1 MKRIAIAALL
11 PLMVGGCLP
20 LPIAIASS
28 AFTGVSYLTSGKST
42 SDHVLSAAMEQDCAL
57 TRPVIGE
64 PFCRDIG
71 PDGEGRTPALTV
83 AYYPGDRD
91 EVLSPD
97 ERTARWQRGAFNLDA
112 ESAQSRQIAA
122 TPQFLAPVPRVT
134 VAGIILTKEQVVP
147 APNARALPI
156 AADTGWRSIGPAA
169 AGMVGRT
176 AKSAPPSAATLPATP
191 ALQVPM
197 QQSGNRKAATPGLG
211 ADHWVVLGSFRSTD
225 RARVMAARYSEQDP
239 SILPATVKG
248 GQWHRVAV
256 GPMAPSA
263 ARSLRNELGMIDGRS
278 PWVVRHRVN

>member
-71 PDGEGRTPALTV
+71 PDGEGRTPAVTV

-91 EVLSPD
+91 EVISPD
-97 ERTARWQRGAFNLDA
+97 EQTARWRRGAYSLDVESA
-112 ESAQSRQIAA
+112 ESRQVAA
-122 TPQFLAPVPRVT
+122 TPQFLAPMPRVT
-134 VAGIILTKEQVVP
+134 VAGIILTKDQVVP
-147 APNARALPI
+147 APSTRSLPI
-156 AADTGWRSIGPAA
+156 AADTGWRSIGPAIAGGAVRATSPASTSA
-169 AGMVGRT
+169 AKMAAT
-176 AKSAPPSAATLPATP
+176 STTLAPSQQSADKAATL
-191 ALQVPM
+191 
-197 QQSGNRKAATPGLG
+197 GLG

-225 RARVMAARYSEQDP
+225 RARVMADRYSEQAP
-239 SILPATVKG
+239 RILPATVKG

-256 GPMAPSA
+256 GPMAPSEA
-263 ARSLRNELGMIDGRS
+263 MTLRNELGKIDGRS